1 LNRRQPI
8 TYSFTLLFSLI
19 LISGCALVPT
29 SRSDQ
34 AAGEAPTPTP
44 IPTAIVPT
52 KPTYKVQTGE
62 VVDELTFS
70 GRISPILEEELF
82 FRTNGRVR
90 AVFAKRNEM
99 IEQGFVIAELENDAL
114 ERELL
119 SAELTLGRAQTILAA
134 AEQELDYSRRIAQ
147 ANVEIEQIKLASMQ
161 AELAPDPSAI
171 AIQQKQIEMVQISVE
186 RLESGV
192 DSLLVNDVERAQLDV
207 DKLKTEIAEAQI
219 TAPFDGQL
227 LSVSL
232 TPGQAIEGFQPVVV
246 LADVAN
252 LEVSADLLSD
262 QMTKLVEGM
271 TANVVLVSRPG
282 EILLG
287 KIRQLPYPYGSGGR
301 GQEVEDMDKSTR
313 FTLENSAQ
321 AAGFTL
327 GDLVRITVE
336 LERKADV
343 LWLPPQALRVF
354 DGRRFAV
361 VQDGE
366 AQRRVDVTVGI
377 LTQERV
383 EIKEGLQ
390 EGQTV
395 VGQ

>member
-1 LNRRQPI
+1 MNRPQFT
-8 TYSFTLLFSLI
+8 TYITLLFVAILAGGCSL
-19 LISGCALVPT
+19 LPAG
-29 SRSDQ
+29 RSDT
-34 AAGEAPTPTP
+34 AASEAPTPTP

-52 KPTYKVQTGE
+52 KPTYTVQKGE

-82 FRTNGRVR
+82 FRAAGRVR
-90 AVFAKRNEM
+90 AVFAKRNDM
-99 IEQGFVIAELENDAL
+99 ITAGTVIAELENDAL

-119 SAELTLGRAQTILAA
+119 SAELTLARAQTILDA
-134 AEQELDYSRRIAQ
+134 AEQELEYSRRIAQ
-147 ANVEIEQIKLASMQ
+147 ANMEIEQIKLASMQ
-161 AELAPDPSAI
+161 AEQVPDPNAI
-171 AIQQKQIEMVQISVE
+171 AIQQKQIEMSQIGIE
-186 RLESGV
+186 RLASGV

-207 DKLKTEIAEAQI
+207 TKLKTEIAEAQI
-219 TAPFDGQL
+219 VAPFDGQL

-232 TPGQAIEGFQPVVV
+232 TPGQAIDGFQPVVV
-246 LADVAN
+246 LADVDN

-271 TANVVLVSRPG
+271 PAQVVLVSRPG
-282 EILLG
+282 EILPG
-287 KIRQLPYPYGSGGR
+287 TVRQLPYPYGSGGR

-313 FTLENSAQ
+313 FTLEASALE
-321 AAGFTL
+321 AGFNL

-377 LTQERV
+377 QTQERV
-383 EIKEGLQ
+383 ELETGLE
-390 EGQTV
+390 EGQVV

>member
-1 LNRRQPI
+1 LNRPQFT
-8 TYSFTLLFSLI
+8 TYITLLFVAILAGGCSL
-19 LISGCALVPT
+19 LPAG
-29 SRSDQ
+29 RSDT
-34 AAGEAPTPTP
+34 AASEAPTPTP

-52 KPTYKVQTGE
+52 KPTYTVQKGE

-82 FRTNGRVR
+82 FRAAGRVR
-90 AVFAKRNEM
+90 AVFAKRNDM
-99 IEQGFVIAELENDAL
+99 ITAGTVIAELENDAL

-119 SAELTLGRAQTILAA
+119 SAELTLARAQTILDA
-134 AEQELDYSRRIAQ
+134 AEQELEYSRRIAQ
-147 ANVEIEQIKLASMQ
+147 ANMEIEQIKLASMQ
-161 AELAPDPSAI
+161 AEQVPDPNAI
-171 AIQQKQIEMVQISVE
+171 AIQQKQIEMSQIGIE
-186 RLESGV
+186 RLASGV

-207 DKLKTEIAEAQI
+207 TKLKTEIAEAQI
-219 TAPFDGQL
+219 VAPFDGQL

-232 TPGQAIEGFQPVVV
+232 TPGQAIDGFQPVVV
-246 LADVAN
+246 LADVDN

-271 TANVVLVSRPG
+271 PAQVVLVSRPG
-282 EILLG
+282 EILPG
-287 KIRQLPYPYGSGGR
+287 TVRQLPYPYGSGGR

-313 FTLENSAQ
+313 FTLEASALE
-321 AAGFTL
+321 AGFNL

-377 LTQERV
+377 QTQERV
-383 EIKEGLQ
+383 ELETGLE
-390 EGQTV
+390 EGQVV

>member
-1 LNRRQPI
+1 V
-8 TYSFTLLFSLI
+8 I
-19 LISGCALVPT
+19 LASGCSLLPAG
-29 SRSDQ
+29 RSDT
-34 AAGEAPTPTP
+34 AASEAPTPTP

-52 KPTYKVQTGE
+52 KPTYTVQVGE

-82 FRTNGRVR
+82 FRAAGRVR
-90 AVFAKRNEM
+90 AVFAKRNDM
-99 IEQGFVIAELENDAL
+99 ITEGTVIAELENDAL

-119 SAELTLGRAQTILAA
+119 SAELNLARAQTILDA
-134 AEQELDYSRRIAQ
+134 AEQELEYSRRIAQ
-147 ANVEIEQIKLASMQ
+147 ANLEIEQIKLASMQ
-161 AELAPDPSAI
+161 AEQVPDPNAI
-171 AIQQKQIEMVQISVE
+171 AIQQKQIEMSQIGIE
-186 RLESGV
+186 RLASGV

-207 DKLKTEIAEAQI
+207 TKLKTEIAEAQI
-219 TAPFDGQL
+219 VAPFDGQL

-232 TPGQAIEGFQPVVV
+232 TPGQAIDGFQPVVV
-246 LADVAN
+246 LADVDN

-271 TANVVLVSRPG
+271 PAQVVLVSRPG
-282 EILLG
+282 EILPG
-287 KIRQLPYPYGSGGR
+287 TVRQLPYPYGSGGR

-313 FTLENSAQ
+313 FTLETSALE
-321 AAGFTL
+321 AGFNL

-377 LTQERV
+377 QTQERV
-383 EIKEGLQ
+383 EIKEGLE
-390 EGQTV
+390 EGQVV

>member
-1 LNRRQPI
+1 
-8 TYSFTLLFSLI
+8 
-19 LISGCALVPT
+19 
-29 SRSDQ
+29 
-34 AAGEAPTPTP
+34 
-44 IPTAIVPT
+44 
-52 KPTYKVQTGE
+52 
-62 VVDELTFS
+62 VDELTFS

-82 FRTNGRVR
+82 FRAAGRVR
-90 AVFAKRNEM
+90 AVFAKRNDM
-99 IEQGFVIAELENDAL
+99 ITEGTVIAELENDAL

-119 SAELTLGRAQTILAA
+119 SAELTLARAQTILNA
-134 AEQELDYSRRIAQ
+134 AEQELEYSRRIAQ
-147 ANVEIEQIKLASMQ
+147 ANLEIEQIKLASMQ
-161 AELAPDPSAI
+161 AEQVPDPNAI
-171 AIQQKQIEMVQISVE
+171 AIQQKQIEMSQIGIE
-186 RLESGV
+186 RLASGV

-207 DKLKTEIAEAQI
+207 TKLKTEIAEAQI
-219 TAPFDGQL
+219 VAPFDGQL

-232 TPGQAIEGFQPVVV
+232 TPGQAIDGFQPVVV
-246 LADVAN
+246 LADVDN

-271 TANVVLVSRPG
+271 PAQVVLVSRPG
-282 EILLG
+282 EILPG
-287 KIRQLPYPYGSGGR
+287 TVRQLPYPYGSGGR

-313 FTLENSAQ
+313 FTLETSALE
-321 AAGFTL
+321 AGFNL

-377 LTQERV
+377 QTQERV
-383 EIKEGLQ
+383 EIETGLE
-390 EGQTV
+390 EGQVV

>member
-1 LNRRQPI
+1 LA
-8 TYSFTLLFSLI
+8 
-19 LISGCALVPT
+19 SGCSLLPAG
-29 SRSDQ
+29 RSDT
-34 AAGEAPTPTP
+34 AASEAPTPTP

-52 KPTYKVQTGE
+52 KPTYTVQVGE

-82 FRTNGRVR
+82 FRAAGRVR
-90 AVFAKRNEM
+90 AVFAKRNDM
-99 IEQGFVIAELENDAL
+99 ITEGTVIAELENDAL

-119 SAELTLGRAQTILAA
+119 SAELNLARAQTILDA
-134 AEQELDYSRRIAQ
+134 AEQELEYSRRIAQ
-147 ANVEIEQIKLASMQ
+147 ANLEIEQIKLASMQ
-161 AELAPDPSAI
+161 AEQVPDPNAI
-171 AIQQKQIEMVQISVE
+171 AIQQKQIEMSQIGIE
-186 RLESGV
+186 RLASGV

-207 DKLKTEIAEAQI
+207 TKLKTEIAEAQI
-219 TAPFDGQL
+219 VAPFDGQL

-232 TPGQAIEGFQPVVV
+232 TPGQAIDGFQPVVV
-246 LADVAN
+246 LADVDN

-271 TANVVLVSRPG
+271 PAQVVLVSRPG
-282 EILLG
+282 EILPG
-287 KIRQLPYPYGSGGR
+287 TVRQLPYPYGSGGR

-313 FTLENSAQ
+313 FTLETSALE
-321 AAGFTL
+321 AGFNL

-377 LTQERV
+377 QTQERV
-383 EIKEGLQ
+383 EIKEGLE
-390 EGQTV
+390 EGQVV